1 MDKMDR
7 NGENKTHRLY
17 WCCSSYALSKLI
29 VDIGLEDLQRRENPD
44 TLRQVLWQ
52 GPRIGR
58 VYTDMKIANNTKISH
73 IWYPLLII
81 IILSLD
87 ILPSKTKIGKDSWKR
102 FLKIILFY
110 VIPSSPQLQRLLFL
124 LKAQKTTTL
133 QQVTSG
139 NTPNIV
145 LKRMLRYMLKT
156 PPLKKILQFQE
167 RICNLFSKRLVGK
180 HQIYF

>member
-1 MDKMDR
+1 
-7 NGENKTHRLY
+7 
-17 WCCSSYALSKLI
+17 
-29 VDIGLEDLQRRENPD
+29 
-44 TLRQVLWQ
+44 
-52 GPRIGR
+52 
-58 VYTDMKIANNTKISH
+58 MKIANNTKISH

-87 ILPSKTKIGKDSWKR
+87 IPPSKIKIGKDSWKR

-145 LKRMLRYMLKT
+145 LKRMLRYILKT

-167 RICNLFSKRLVGK
+167 RICLFFENTKNNLFSKRLVGK